1 MVRALVQRSGLCPY
15 IKILDIL
22 KLISLVFSVFQRIIK
37 LSKPTKE
44 WRPSIEKETGMAMK
58 PVEASSAL
66 SRDRCSQRRENRSYW
81 FPKSWFWW
89 ISSQIWLM
97 IVRIYEGNKS
107 S

>member
-1 MVRALVQRSGLCPY
+1 MVRAVVQRSGLCPY

-58 PVEASSAL
+58 PVEPPPPYPGIDAVSDGKTDPIGFQNPGFDGSLPNMADDSTHL
-66 SRDRCSQRRENRSYW
+66 
-81 FPKSWFWW
+81 
-89 ISSQIWLM
+89 
-97 IVRIYEGNKS
+97 
-107 S
+107 